1 MHHVE
6 DAVCRGAVGGLLW
19 DGGHGAGHN
28 GVDRCWCGRLS
39 LVGDSR
45 RIQRSSSV
53 DCYSSRSEKVTL
65 TKRNIYFFFFVL
77 FLVCT
82 WYRQVNSPREVG
94 GSGRKRLHD
103 FRSMCAPHPGDKW

>member
-65 TKRNIYFFFFVL
+65 TKRNIYFFFFVFVFGL
-77 FLVCT
+77 YMVPSGELT
-82 WYRQVNSPREVG
+82 QG
-94 GSGRKRLHD
+94 GWRKWTKET
-103 FRSMCAPHPGDKW
+103 A